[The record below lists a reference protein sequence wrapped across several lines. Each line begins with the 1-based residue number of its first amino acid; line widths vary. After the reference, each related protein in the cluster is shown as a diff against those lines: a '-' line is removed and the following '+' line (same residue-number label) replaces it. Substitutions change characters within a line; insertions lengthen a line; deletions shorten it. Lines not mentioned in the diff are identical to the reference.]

1 LPICKISA
9 QLIALTFPFSCRLGR
24 RAPKL
29 RSALAHALRARNM
42 PQLEFRHDSLTAQQQ
57 EVEDIFRML
66 EEQEEGSLG
75 ALDSGDEDVDD
86 GSSKK

>member
-1 LPICKISA
+1 
-9 QLIALTFPFSCRLGR
+9 
-24 RAPKL
+24 
-29 RSALAHALRARNM
+29 M